1 MNKQQEPRLRFQGF
15 TGEWEEKKLGEV
27 VQRIT
32 RKNTNLD
39 SLLPLTISAQNGLIA
54 QTEFFDNQ
62 VAGKNLTG
70 YYLIEN
76 GEFAYNK
83 SYSNGYPW
91 GAIKRLDRHKNGV
104 LSTLYI
110 LFKPTFASSQYLV
123 SYFDGTNWHGEV
135 ASIAGEGARNHGL
148 LNIPV
153 HDFFEI
159 KILLPCSLQE
169 QTAIGNFFR
178 RLDSLIA
185 ESRAVLEKSRQL
197 KKAMLAKMFP
207 ANGEKIPKIRFKGFK
222 GEWERKKLG
231 AEVEIV
237 GGGTPDTTNSTY
249 WNGDIDWY
257 SPTEIGEAA
266 YANGSVKKITLLG
279 LQKSAAQILPANRT
293 VLFTSRASIGD
304 MAILTKDGA
313 TNQGFQSFVVGER
326 LDVYFLYTMGFK
338 IKDYAL
344 KNASGS
350 TFLEISKNTLL
361 QMEFFAPSLKE
372 QTAIGNFF
380 RQLDETIALQSA
392 EVEKLNQIKKGLLAA
407 MLV

>member
-1 MNKQQEPRLRFQGF
+1 MNKQQEPCLRFKGF
-15 TGEWEEKKLGEV
+15 METWECRKLGDVVEIVGGYAFKSAEFGSGNMAIIRISNILPNGSIGGDFVYFGEDENLEKFKANKNDYLIAMSGATTGKIGQVRHEAYINQRVGLFRQNENSNNNFIGSLLQKEEFLTYLMENWGAGAQPNISIKQMENYNTYFPNLKEQTAIGNFFRRLDSQIAESRAVLEKSRQLKKAMLAKMFPANGEKIPKIRFKGFEGEWEEKKLGDV

-91 GAIKRLDRHKNGV
+91 GAIKRLDRYKNGV

-178 RLDSLIA
+178 
-185 ESRAVLEKSRQL
+185 
-197 KKAMLAKMFP
+197 
-207 ANGEKIPKIRFKGFK
+207 
-222 GEWERKKLG
+222 
-231 AEVEIV
+231 
-237 GGGTPDTTNSTY
+237 
-249 WNGDIDWY
+249 
-257 SPTEIGEAA
+257 
-266 YANGSVKKITLLG
+266 
-279 LQKSAAQILPANRT
+279 
-293 VLFTSRASIGD
+293 
-304 MAILTKDGA
+304 
-313 TNQGFQSFVVGER
+313 
-326 LDVYFLYTMGFK
+326 
-338 IKDYAL
+338 
-344 KNASGS
+344 
-350 TFLEISKNTLL
+350 
-361 QMEFFAPSLKE
+361 
-372 QTAIGNFF
+372 
-380 RQLDETIALQSA
+380 QLDEIIALQSA
-392 EVEKLNQIKKGLLAA
+392 EVEKLNQLKKGLLAA